1 MKDVKGKTTSGF
13 EYKIEV
19 KRIDDMELMEVFAE
33 MDTDPVALTRALEML
48 FGKDGK
54 KALYDHVRTKD
65 GKVPITAIEKELSEI
80 LSSVN
85 LLKN

>member
-1 MKDVKGKTTSGF
+1 MKDIKGKTASGF

-19 KRIDDMELMEVFAE
+19 KRLDDMELMEVFAE
-33 MDTDPVALTRALEML
+33 LDTNPVVLPRALEML
-48 FGKDGK
+48 FGKEGK

-65 GKVPITAIEKELSEI
+65 GKIPISAIEKEMSEI
-80 LSSVN
+80 LSGVD

>member
-1 MKDVKGKTTSGF
+1 MKDIKGKTVSGF

-33 MDTDPVALTRALEML
+33 LDTNPVALPRVLEKL
-48 FGKDGK
+48 FGKEGK
-54 KALYDHVRTKD
+54 KALYDHVRTKS
-65 GKVPITAIEKELSEI
+65 GEVPISAIEKELSEI
-80 LSSVN
+80 LSSVD